1 MSREFFV
8 SMPHGIFTADG
19 VWFHTTEELL
29 REFSPEVVEHLG
41 LERLLREA
49 SAWARFPAHAAVWLL
64 LVFLLSAPAA
74 EAVLGAL
81 VVYVFL
87 AIFGPGLVLSGGA
100 RLAVHLSKPVLQ
112 GLAYVGILSF
122 LAADG
127 RLGATGAGLAGFIL
141 LRWGV
146 LDAVVLPIARRAPG
160 MKRTLPAPD
169 RTLRNLIIRYA
180 MKQGTHTREVA
191 DMEASMLRIWNYRK
205 SEKPGGGGMPGG
217 KP

>member
-1 MSREFFV
+1 MAYHV
-8 SMPHGIFTADG
+8 SMPHGIFTAEG
-19 VWFHTTEELL
+19 VWFHTTDELL
-29 REFSPEVVEHLG
+29 NAFSPEVVERMG

-49 SAWARFPAHAAVWLL
+49 SAWARFPAHAAVWML
-64 LVFLLSAPAA
+64 LVFLVTSSAAQ
-74 EAVLGAL
+74 AVLGAL
-81 VVYVFL
+81 AVYLFL
-87 AIFGPGLVLSGGA
+87 AIFGPGLVRPGGA
-100 RLAVHLSKPVLQ
+100 RLAVHLSKPIVQ
-112 GLAYVGILSF
+112 GLAYVGVLSF

-146 LDAVVLPIARRAPG
+146 VDALVRPLARRAPG

-180 MKQGTHTREVA
+180 LQQGTYTDEVA

-205 SEKPGGGGMPGG
+205 SGRAGSDR
-217 KP
+217 